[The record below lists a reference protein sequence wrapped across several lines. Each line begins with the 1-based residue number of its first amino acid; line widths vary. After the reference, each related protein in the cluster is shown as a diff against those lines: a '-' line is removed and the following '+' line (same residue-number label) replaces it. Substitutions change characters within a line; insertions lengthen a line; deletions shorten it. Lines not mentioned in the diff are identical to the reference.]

1 MVKNTKVL
9 LLTGDFTEDYEIMVP
24 FQTLLTFGV
33 AADAVT
39 PGKRRGIPLKRPCTI
54 LRATRAIRKS
64 RATAFCSMQ
73 ALIPAVPR
81 TMTDCILPA
90 ADARNI
96 CA

>member
-39 PGKRRGIPLKRPCTI
+39 PGKRAAAVLMESPARLPGVTASA
-54 LRATRAIRKS
+54 ATPKVS
-64 RATAFCSMQ
+64 R
-73 ALIPAVPR
+73 V
-81 TMTDCILPA
+81 
-90 ADARNI
+90 
-96 CA
+96 

>member
-39 PGKRRGIPLKRPCTI
+39 PGKRAGDFIK
-54 LRATRAIRKS
+54 
-64 RATAFCSMQ
+64 TAVHDFCSMQ

-81 TMTDCILPA
+81 IMTDCILPA